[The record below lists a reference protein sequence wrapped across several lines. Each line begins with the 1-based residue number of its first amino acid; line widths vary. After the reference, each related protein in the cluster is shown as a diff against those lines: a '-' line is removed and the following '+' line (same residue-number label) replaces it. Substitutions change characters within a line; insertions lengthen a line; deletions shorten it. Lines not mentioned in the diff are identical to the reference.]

1 MNYEL
6 CKVALPPVIAGLT
19 RNPLIKRTAAEQG
32 IPRQA
37 RDDKKRKN
45 VSHNSQLIHNS

>member
-6 CKVALPPVIAGLT
+6 CVIADLI
-19 RNPLIKRTAAEQG
+19 RNPLKTYYQG

-37 RDDKKRKN
+37 RDDKSVKARDET
-45 VSHNSQLIHNS
+45 